1 MRNKRRQQ
9 VADNRKK
16 RQLVFLTLGVL
27 LFIYLT
33 YSLIAGE
40 SGVLKYIE
48 LRSMKEK
55 MLAET
60 NVMKAQNEDIES
72 EIKNLEKE
80 PELLEEH
87 AREYGLTK
95 EGEWIFKFEDKK

>member
-16 RQLVFLTLGVL
+16 RRLVFLTLGVL

-33 YSLIAGE
+33 YNLIAGE

-60 NVMKAQNEDIES
+60 NVMKARNEDIDS
-72 EIKNLEKE
+72 EIKNLEKA